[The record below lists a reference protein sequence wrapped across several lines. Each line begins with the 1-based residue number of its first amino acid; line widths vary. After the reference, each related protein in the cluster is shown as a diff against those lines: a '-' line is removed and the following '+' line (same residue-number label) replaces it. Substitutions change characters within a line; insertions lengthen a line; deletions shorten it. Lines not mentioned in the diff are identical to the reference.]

1 MTTKTKMS
9 VKQRLYHLS
18 MAKDLLE
25 ENSTQFAPI
34 IELALKLPP
43 QKREIYFLKYH
54 LFLEQIGRASC
65 RERV

>member
-9 VKQRLYHLS
+9 GKQRLYHLN
-18 MAKDLLE
+18 MTKDLLE

-34 IELALKLPP
+34 LELALKLPP

-54 LFLEQIGRASC
+54 LFLEHLELALSS
-65 RERV
+65 